1 MANAP
6 PPITNRR
13 IFLNM
18 NKFVTSAI
26 LSALIAIPFS
36 AQAEDINAIFK
47 KVNDLVAAKN
57 YPKALEELGWA
68 TKELEKLN
76 SQQLQ
81 SFLPDEVAGFT
92 GKKAEINSA
101 LGMTNIERKYTKE
114 KMRLKIAI
122 TGGSSGGAN
131 QGLGGLAAFGRMA
144 AMMGGG
150 QGQNTFRINGR
161 TASMEDRDDGG
172 LLTVFLESGAMLT
185 LELNN
190 ASDSATLKTVAEGL
204 DLNKM
209 DNYMRGQ
216 G

>member
-1 MANAP
+1 
-6 PPITNRR
+6 
-13 IFLNM
+13 M